1 MKTLITSA
9 LFIAQF
15 MINGSFAQ
23 EMASATNEALAQ
35 RIAEDVCEEIGLA
48 DSSAFQLVCRLTERN
63 QGMAGTGA
71 ALVMY
76 APARV
81 HLSVEFN
88 LVDRTTGKT
97 LWTGVVYATG
107 RTSMAEALENVVERG
122 AVRVA
127 DAVDTQPVLS
137 PVNVVAQEH

>member
-1 MKTLITSA
+1 
-9 LFIAQF
+9 
-15 MINGSFAQ
+15 
-23 EMASATNEALAQ
+23 
-35 RIAEDVCEEIGLA
+35 
-48 DSSAFQLVCRLTERN
+48 
-63 QGMAGTGA
+63 
-71 ALVMY
+71 MY